1 MQSWGLVARAGSFVP
16 LISVQHKRV
25 ETSSR
30 SCLKLQTRGGQ
41 EFLEESVKLGLNLVG
56 EEALGA
62 DRGGDVGSLLGDGF
76 EVHLLE
82 RGDVA
87 GGDLIEETS
96 VGCVQDADLLL
107 DGHGH
112 VLLLLEDL
120 DELLTSSE
128 LLLGGGIK
136 VGAELG
142 ESGDLTV
149 LGELELQGT
158 GDLLHGLNLG
168 GGADTGHGETD
179 IDGGADTLME
189 ELSLEED
196 LTIGNGDDIGG
207 DIGGHITSLG
217 LNDGEGG
224 EGTGTSGITHLGRT
238 LEETRVKIENITGVG
253 LTTGG
258 SSEEE
263 RHLTVGN
270 SLLGQ
275 IVVDD
280 EGVLAVV
287 TEELADGTAGVGGQ
301 ELEGGG
307 FGGSGSDDNGV
318 LHAVSILEQAD
329 DVGNG
334 GALLADSDVDAVEG
348 LGVVTG
354 LEDSLLVDDGVDSD
368 GGLAG
373 LSVTNDKLTLASTNG
388 HEGVHRLQAS
398 LHGLM
403 HGFPGDDAR
412 GLQLDSG
419 TLVIV
424 DGALSVNGV
433 TERVDDSAEEA
444 LADGD
449 INDGASSLDDITF
462 LDLSIGTKDDNTD
475 VVSLQVES
483 HTLDARL
490 ELDHLTGL
498 DLGETEDSGDT
509 ITDGDD
515 GTELLKVVH
524 LVDAGNLG
532 LENRDGIAD
541 GRL

>member
-41 EFLEESVKLGLNLVG
+41 EFLEESVKVGLNLVG
-56 EEALGA
+56 KESLGA

-96 VGCVQDADLLL
+96 VGGVQDADLLL

-136 VGAELG
+136 IGAELG

-301 ELEGGG
+301 ELEGSGFRGG
-307 FGGSGSDDNGV
+307 GSDDNGV
-318 LHAVSILEQAD
+318 LHAVSLLEQAD

-334 GALLADSDVDAVEG
+334 
-348 LGVVTG
+348 
-354 LEDSLLVDDGVDSD
+354 
-368 GGLAG
+368 
-373 LSVTNDKLTLASTNG
+373 
-388 HEGVHRLQAS
+388 
-398 LHGLM
+398 
-403 HGFPGDDAR
+403 
-412 GLQLDSG
+412 
-419 TLVIV
+419 
-424 DGALSVNGV
+424 
-433 TERVDDSAEEA
+433 
-444 LADGD
+444 
-449 INDGASSLDDITF
+449 
-462 LDLSIGTKDDNTD
+462 
-475 VVSLQVES
+475 
-483 HTLDARL
+483 
-490 ELDHLTGL
+490 
-498 DLGETEDSGDT
+498 
-509 ITDGDD
+509 
-515 GTELLKVVH
+515 
-524 LVDAGNLG
+524 
-532 LENRDGIAD
+532 
-541 GRL
+541 